1 MAKRAL
7 VICTANVCRSP
18 VVEGLLRLAL
28 DGAVDTDG
36 DAWVVSSAGTAEIEP
51 SVDRF
56 TVAAAARA
64 GVDVSGH
71 RRRTLTGDLLGTDG
85 ADLILTMT
93 RAHLRY
99 VAVLDP
105 SSWTRTFTLLELAR
119 RASASAPASVDEP
132 FAAWLQRMGAHRR
145 ASDLMRPDLSDDV
158 ADPYGGPASEH
169 EAMVERVAQAVT
181 TLVRNGPW
189 RLNG

>member
-1 MAKRAL
+1 M
-7 VICTANVCRSP
+7 
-18 VVEGLLRLAL
+18 
-28 DGAVDTDG
+28 DTDG

-93 RAHLRY
+93 RAHLRH

-105 SSWTRTFTLLELAR
+105 SAWTRTFTLLELAR
-119 RASASAPASVDEP
+119 RASASAPASDDEP
-132 FAAWLQRMGAHRR
+132 FAAWLGRMGAHRR
-145 ASDLMRPDLSDDV
+145 ASEMMRPDLPDDV

-169 EAMVERVAQAVT
+169 ERDGRAGRRSGDDARPQRFVEAEGLMPRRPDAPQI
-181 TLVRNGPW
+181 RRRG
-189 RLNG
+189 